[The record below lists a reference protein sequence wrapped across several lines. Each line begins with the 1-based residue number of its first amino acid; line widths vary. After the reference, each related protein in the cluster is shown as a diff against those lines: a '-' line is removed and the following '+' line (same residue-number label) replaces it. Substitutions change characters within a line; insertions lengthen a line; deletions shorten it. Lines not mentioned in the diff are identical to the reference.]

1 MAQKNLK
8 PIKTWSVH
16 TAREM
21 DSVRS
26 RYQKNLGNMPK
37 NWSRNTCDQNK
48 LELFQQ
54 KNIEKNIRMLL
65 KKQEKFLANLQK
77 QGDKQVETWAD
88 LVLSGQVL

>member
-1 MAQKNLK
+1 MAQNLLK

-16 TAREM
+16 TAREI
-21 DSVRS
+21 DCVRS
-26 RYQKNLGNMPK
+26 RYQKNLGNMPR

-54 KNIEKNIRMLL
+54 KNIEKNIKMML
-65 KKQEKFLANLQK
+65 KKQEKFLASLQRDTQPK
-77 QGDKQVETWAD
+77 ETWTD

>member
-1 MAQKNLK
+1 MATKQTK

-16 TAREM
+16 TAREI

-26 RYQKNLGNMPK
+26 RYQKNAGNCPA

-48 LELFQQ
+48 LAMFQQ
-54 KNIEKNIRMLL
+54 KNIEKNIKMLL
-65 KKQEKFLANLQK
+65 KKQEKFLANLK
-77 QGDKQVETWAD
+77 QDKHVDTWTD